1 MNVTQI
7 KKWIVGVL
15 ILALAFGLYLKY
27 RPKTRSTGDA
37 YAGESSV
44 TVWNTTAQVKQAVAT
59 LHWGDKV
66 EILTHSGPQT
76 QVRTTGGVVG
86 WADGKTLLDAAAW
99 QSETH
104 LLTQS
109 RSMPVQAPARTKVF
123 TNLRAEPGRTATR
136 IYQLPGGVPVS
147 ILARA
152 VSDVPPPTAS
162 GKTAAQTPAA
172 SQEDG
177 YKREDWLF
185 VSVTP
190 SNSVS
195 NAGSPAVTAQS
206 GPHDDSAQANQAY
219 LVTGNDPAGQRQT
232 GGPGQVIPPL
242 AGWVLGR
249 FIDVDLP
256 QALRDNATSAGIH
269 PVAWFVL
276 DRVKSPAGDKP
287 QYLVAG
293 THGGDGQ
300 PCDFTLIRVYTW
312 GAHAQHYETAFV
324 ESDLCGSFPI
334 RVGKLAGTN
343 EPEFRFSALT
353 ETEPAKERVYAMRQ
367 TSVRR
372 LREDEQ
378 PSPRKSTSPKSH

>member
-1 MNVTQI
+1 M
-7 KKWIVGVL
+7 KKWIIGAL

-27 RPKTRSTGDA
+27 RPKTRATGEA
-37 YAGESSV
+37 YAGEPNV
-44 TVWNTTAQVKQAVAT
+44 KVWNTTAQVKQSVAT
-59 LHWGDKV
+59 LHWGDHV
-66 EILTHSGPQT
+66 EILAHSGPQM
-76 QVRTTGGVVG
+76 QVRTVAGVVG
-86 WADGKTLLDAAAW
+86 WADSRSLLDASTW
-99 QSETH
+99 QTESH
-104 LLTQS
+104 LLAQART
-109 RSMPVQAPARTKVF
+109 MPVQAPARTKVF
-123 TNLRAEPGRTATR
+123 TNLRVEPGRTATR

-152 VSDVPPPTAS
+152 VAGAPQA
-162 GKTAAQTPAA
+162 PAA
-172 SQEDG
+172 AKSAGQAAAGDQDEG
-177 YKREDWLF
+177 PKREDWLF
-185 VSVTP
+185 VSVAP
-190 SNSVS
+190 SNTVS
-195 NAGSPAVTAQS
+195 NASSTTAATPS
-206 GPHDDSAQANQAY
+206 GPQDDSAQANQAY
-219 LVTGNDPAGQRQT
+219 LVTGNDPAAQRQA
-232 GGPGQVIPPL
+232 GGPGQAIPPL

-276 DRVKSPAGDKP
+276 DRVKSPSGDKP

-353 ETEPAKERVYAMRQ
+353 ETEPSKERVYVMRQ
-367 TSVRR
+367 TVVRR
-372 LREDEQ
+372 VREDEK